1 MTSEGSP
8 KPFRF
13 GTGAEWRTDPDE
25 IRAVA
30 RQAEDLGYATFGMAD
45 HFMLPFAPLV
55 GLQAVADVTTTI
67 RLTQTVLNQ
76 DLRRPA
82 VLAKELATLDVFS
95 AGRLQVGLGAGWM
108 QSEYDQTGMQYDK
121 ASVRIDRLEEVV
133 IVLKGLFGA
142 EPFSFSGKHIQIDAL
157 EGLPKPQQ
165 KPYPPIMIGGGGAKL
180 LDVAGRQAEI
190 IQVQPR
196 IPGGTLSMDASEFTE
211 AAFRQKVGWIREAA
225 GDRFDTI
232 ELGVLLLNV
241 TVTDDTD
248 SALDAF
254 AVEYEQRARHL
265 GGKFALTREEILASP
280 VVAIGSVR
288 QICDKLVEVRET
300 LGFSYF
306 TSPVGTPPEALAP
319 IIERLAET

>member
-1 MTSEGSP
+1 MTWRGSY

-13 GTGAEWRTDPDE
+13 GTGAEWRTDPEE

-30 RQAEDLGYATFGMAD
+30 RRAEDLGYATFGMAD
-45 HFMLPFAPLV
+45 HFMLPFAPLI

-95 AGRLQVGLGAGWM
+95 AGRLQVGIGAGWM
-108 QSEYDQTGMQYDK
+108 QSEYDQTGMHYDK
-121 ASVRIDRLEEVV
+121 GSVRIERLEEVV

-142 EPFSFSGKHIQIDAL
+142 EPFSFSGKHIYIDAL
-157 EGLPKPQQ
+157 DGLPKPRQ

-180 LDVAGRQAEI
+180 LAVAARQAEI

-196 IPGGTLSMDASEFTE
+196 IPGGALSMDGSEFTE
-211 AAFRQKVGWIREAA
+211 AAFRQKVGWIRDAA
-225 GDRFDTI
+225 GDRFDEI

-241 TVTDDTD
+241 TITEDIDQ
-248 SALDAF
+248 ALNAF
-254 AVEYEQRARHL
+254 AADYQRRARQL
-265 GGKFALTREEILASP
+265 GGTFALTREEMLASP
-280 VVAIGSVR
+280 VVAVGSLP
-288 QICDKLVEVRET
+288 QICDKLLEVRET

-306 TSPVGTPPEALAP
+306 TSPVGTPPESLAP
-319 IIERLAET
+319 IIERLAGK